1 MNSIIPLIELFFL
14 FFKVGLFTFGGGYA
28 MIPLIKQETIS
39 KNLITEVKF
48 YEFVGISESTPGPFA
63 INIATFIGYHNYGIL
78 GSLFAT
84 LGIVMPSFILI
95 ILIFKFLKKYLDKF
109 YVKNALMFIQ
119 PVIIGFI
126 FVAGINVLLKVS
138 IIDKDLSI
146 YDYKAIIIF
155 LIAFV
160 ISSIKIKSKKISPI
174 FIIIFSG
181 LLGLLLYGVL
191 W

>member
-1 MNSIIPLIELFFL
+1 MNNIISLIELFFI
-14 FFKVGLFTFGGGYA
+14 FFKVGIFTFGGGYA

-39 KNLITEVKF
+39 RNLITEMKF
-48 YEFVGISESTPGPFA
+48 YEFVGISESSPGPFA

-84 LGIVMPSFILI
+84 LGVVMPSFILI
-95 ILIFKFLKKYLDKF
+95 ILIFNFLKKYLSKY

-138 IIDKDLSI
+138 IINKDLSI

-155 LIAFV
+155 IIALLTLN
-160 ISSIKIKSKKISPI
+160 IKVKSKKISPI
-174 FIIIFSG
+174 FIIILSG

-191 W
+191 